1 MWAHTMEKYRYKK
14 HAAKNRSEHMI
25 HMMCCHQNGKK
36 SHWMMKKQN
45 ILQKKNRD
53 KDSESGLIFILKP
66 AFFSMNFR
74 TYEEAHEFV
83 TLEYKK
89 IAFRIKVK
97 IIDNLC
103 QELSVSLINIA
114 CSYYRFLLYA
124 ASYRSHQL
132 LSQCLRLTL
141 VCLYDLHKD
150 KIKTCTE
157 V

>member
-1 MWAHTMEKYRYKK
+1 MLSLEWKEEPLDDEEIEYLIEKEPGQGFRVRFDFYPKT
-14 HAAKNRSEHMI
+14 SI
-25 HMMCCHQNGKK
+25 
-36 SHWMMKKQN
+36 
-45 ILQKKNRD
+45 
-53 KDSESGLIFILKP
+53 
-66 AFFSMNFR
+66 FSMNFR